1 MFSSLPL
8 LSNSKYKYTG
18 EEYFKNLEPFKTRE
32 AQRVGAED
40 FVRKYQDIFNWI
52 LEQQQLL
59 PDMDFTLYAFP
70 NEEGVVY
77 VEAISY
83 APTKEGFQYRKDIQ
97 AYSVYFPLI
106 EPGYPGYF

>member
-1 MFSSLPL
+1 
-8 LSNSKYKYTG
+8 
-18 EEYFKNLEPFKTRE
+18 
-32 AQRVGAED
+32 
-40 FVRKYQDIFNWI
+40 
-52 LEQQQLL
+52 
-59 PDMDFTLYAFP
+59 MDFTLYAFP